1 MPGVSEEIVRKLL
14 ENEIDPKAF
23 AMQVSGSLDDDTLRR
38 FKSSATAYIKW
49 ISADAYDPQTA
60 ADIASCGS
68 FQEVATILSYYDEA
82 GSGIGFLD
90 MIDQGYFT

>member
-1 MPGVSEEIVRKLL
+1 MPRMSEEIVRKLL

-23 AMQVSGSLDDDTLRR
+23 AMRVGGSLDDATLRN

-49 ISADAYDPQTA
+49 ISGDAYDPQIA
-60 ADIASCGS
+60 ADIAACGS
-68 FQEVATILSYYDEA
+68 FDEVARILSLYDEA

-90 MIDQGYFT
+90 MLDQGYFA

>member
-1 MPGVSEEIVRKLL
+1 MPRMSEEIVRRLL

-23 AMQVSGSLDDDTLRR
+23 AMRVNGNLDDATLSR

-49 ISADAYDPQTA
+49 ISADAYDPQIAT
-60 ADIASCGS
+60 DIAQCGS
-68 FQEVATILSYYDEA
+68 FQEVAQILSYYDEA

-90 MIDQGYFT
+90 MIDQGYFA